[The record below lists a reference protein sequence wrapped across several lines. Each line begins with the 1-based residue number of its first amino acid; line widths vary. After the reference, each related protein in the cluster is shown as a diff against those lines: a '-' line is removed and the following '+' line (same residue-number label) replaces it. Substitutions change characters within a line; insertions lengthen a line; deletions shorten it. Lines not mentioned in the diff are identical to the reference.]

1 MTEALIGIAVLA
13 GVYLG
18 HYLTMKAFSHVQPST
33 KDVML
38 QIKGGVQTEPD
49 PWAEPRETNDE
60 PTITSASSPEEIL
73 EEIKRKTGVKPED
86 MYGVTS

>member
-1 MTEALIGIAVLA
+1 MTEVLVCIAVLA

-18 HYLTMKAFSHVQPST
+18 HFLTMKAFSHVQPST

-49 PWAEPRETNDE
+49 PWAEPKEEIEE
-60 PTITSASSPEEIL
+60 PVLTSASSPEEIL

-86 MYGVTS
+86 MYGVTA